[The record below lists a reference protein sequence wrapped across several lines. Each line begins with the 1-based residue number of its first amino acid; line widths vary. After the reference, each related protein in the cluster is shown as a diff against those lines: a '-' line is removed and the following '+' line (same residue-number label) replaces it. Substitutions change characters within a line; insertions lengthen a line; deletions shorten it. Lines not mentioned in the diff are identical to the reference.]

1 MSRQSRLDALLELVV
16 ESGDISVD
24 AAAVT
29 LNVSV
34 ATIRRDLDTLAE
46 RQLINRTHGG
56 ATATAGSFRLPIS
69 YRIAKAD
76 DAKKRIAAHAASL
89 VSRHQIVGINGGTT
103 TTEVSRALAANPEF
117 APGPSGEP
125 PALTVVTNALNI
137 ATELTVR
144 HQIKIVVTGGVA
156 RPQSYELTGPYAET
170 VLNEVMIDIAFLG
183 VESFDLTSGA
193 GARHEDEARV
203 NRQIAAR
210 AKKVV
215 VVTDSS
221 KFQKSAFAV
230 IKPVEEIDMII
241 TDSGL
246 DQKIHKEL
254 ERAGVEVVIT

>member
-1 MSRQSRLDALLELVV
+1 VSRQGRLDSLLELVV
-16 ESGDISVD
+16 ESGEVAVDD
-24 AAAVT
+24 AASR
-29 LNVSV
+29 LSVSV

-46 RQLINRTHGG
+46 RQLVNRTHGG
-56 ATATAGSFRLPIS
+56 ATATAGSFRLPIT
-69 YRIAKAD
+69 YKIAKAD
-76 DAKKRIAAHAASL
+76 ETKKRIAVYASSL
-89 VSRHQIVGINGGTT
+89 VSRYQVIGINGGTT

-117 APGPSGEP
+117 AAGEP
-125 PALTVVTNALNI
+125 GEQPALTIVTNALNI

-156 RPQSYELTGPYAET
+156 RPQSYELTGPYAEA

-183 VESFDLTSGA
+183 IESFDLSSGA

-210 AKKVV
+210 AKKVI

-230 IKPVEEIDMII
+230 ISPVEEIDMII

-246 DQKIHKEL
+246 DSKIVKEL
-254 ERAGVEVVIT
+254 ERSGVEVVIT

>member
-1 MSRQSRLDALLELVV
+1 VSRQSRLDSLLELVV
-16 ESGDISVD
+16 ERGDISVD
-24 AAAVT
+24 AAAEV
-29 LNVSV
+29 LKVSV

-46 RQLINRTHGG
+46 RQLVNRTHGG

-69 YRIAKAD
+69 YKIAKGD
-76 DAKKRIAAHAASL
+76 EVKKQIAAKAASL
-89 VSRHQIVGINGGTT
+89 VSRYQVVGINGGTT
-103 TTEVSRALAANPEF
+103 TTEVARALAASPEF
-117 APGPSGEP
+117 APGEPGEQ

-156 RPQSYELTGPYAET
+156 RPQSYELTGPYAEA

-183 VESFDLTSGA
+183 IEAFDAQSGA

-210 AKKVV
+210 AKKVIIV
-215 VVTDSS
+215 SDSS
-221 KFQKSAFAV
+221 KFQKSSFAV
-230 IKPVEEIDMII
+230 ISPVDEIDMII

-246 DQKIHKEL
+246 DSRIRKGL

>member
-1 MSRQSRLDALLELVV
+1 MNRQGRLDALLELVV
-16 ESGDISVD
+16 GSGEISVD
-24 AAAVT
+24 KAAAI
-29 LNVSV
+29 LDVSV

-56 ATATAGSFRLPIS
+56 ATATAGSFGLPIS

-76 DAKKRIAAHAASL
+76 DSKKRIAAKAASL
-89 VSRHQIVGINGGTT
+89 VSRHQVVGINGGTT

-117 APGPSGEP
+117 APGASGEP

-170 VLNEVMIDIAFLG
+170 VLNEVMIDIAFMG

-230 IKPVEEIDMII
+230 IHPVEEIDMII
-241 TDSGL
+241 TDSGI
-246 DQKIHKEL
+246 DSKIHKKL

>member
-1 MSRQSRLDALLELVV
+1 VSRQGRLDALLELVV
-16 ESGDISVD
+16 ESGEIAVD
-24 AAAVT
+24 DASAQ
-29 LNVSV
+29 LQVSV

-46 RQLINRTHGG
+46 RQLVNRTHGG

-76 DAKKRIAAHAASL
+76 ESKQRIAAYASSL
-89 VSRHQIVGINGGTT
+89 VSRHQVIGINGGTT
-103 TTEVSRALAANPEF
+103 TTEISRALAINPEF
-117 APGPSGEP
+117 APGEPGEQ

-156 RPQSYELTGPYAET
+156 RPQSYELTGPYAEA

-183 VESFDLTSGA
+183 VESFNLESGA

-221 KFQKSAFAV
+221 KFERSAFAV
-230 IKPVEEIDMII
+230 ISPVSDIDMII

-246 DQKIHKEL
+246 SPKIIKEL
-254 ERAGVEVVIT
+254 EKGGVQVVIT

>member
-1 MSRQSRLDALLELVV
+1 MSRQGRLDALLELVV
-16 ESGDISVD
+16 ESGEIAVD
-24 AAAVT
+24 AASVR
-29 LNVSV
+29 LGVSV

-46 RQLINRTHGG
+46 RQLVNRTHGG

-76 DAKKRIAAHAASL
+76 ESKQRIAAFASSL
-89 VSRHQIVGINGGTT
+89 VSRHQVIGINGGTT
-103 TTEVSRALAANPEF
+103 TTEISRALAANPEF
-117 APGPSGEP
+117 AAGDPGEQ

-144 HQIKIVVTGGVA
+144 HQIKIVVTGGVV
-156 RPQSYELTGPYAET
+156 RPQSYELTGPYAEA

-183 VESFDLTSGA
+183 VESFNLKSGA

-210 AKKVV
+210 ARKVI

-221 KFQKSAFAV
+221 KFERSSFAV
-230 IKPVEEIDMII
+230 ISPVSDIDTII

-246 DQKIHKEL
+246 DPKIVKEL
-254 ERAGVEVVIT
+254 EKGGVEVVIT

>member
-1 MSRQSRLDALLELVV
+1 MSRQSRLDSLLELVV
-16 ESGDISVD
+16 ERGDISVD
-24 AAAVT
+24 AAAEV
-29 LNVSV
+29 LKVSV

-46 RQLINRTHGG
+46 RQLVNRTHGG

-69 YRIAKAD
+69 YKIAKGD
-76 DAKKRIAAHAASL
+76 EVKKQIAAKAASL
-89 VSRHQIVGINGGTT
+89 VSRYQVVGINGGTT
-103 TTEVSRALAANPEF
+103 TTEVARALAASPEF
-117 APGPSGEP
+117 APGEPGEQ

-156 RPQSYELTGPYAET
+156 RPQSYELTGPYAEA

-183 VESFDLTSGA
+183 IEAFDVQSGA

-210 AKKVV
+210 AKKVIIV
-215 VVTDSS
+215 SDSS
-221 KFQKSAFAV
+221 KFQKSSFAV
-230 IKPVEEIDMII
+230 ISPVDEIDMII

-246 DQKIHKEL
+246 DSRIRKGL